1 MELLA
6 CEPTITTMP
15 HLDPHDSLGFHCSL
29 TFKAFMRALERKL
42 RGTGVS
48 KAQFLALEHLIAS
61 GPLSQSK
68 LVDQLSITK
77 ATGARLVDRMER
89 DGWVK
94 RRSDPGDGRVKRVVP
109 TRSITELWSKVSR
122 SGQELLDQAYQGV
135 KPAEIEMVKRVLKTV
150 RRNLKA

>member
-1 MELLA
+1 VKTVLRLN
-6 CEPTITTMP
+6 
-15 HLDPHDSLGFHCSL
+15 PHDSLGFHCNL

-61 GPLSQSK
+61 GPLSQSE
-68 LVDQLSITK
+68 LVDRLSISR

-109 TRSITELWSKVSR
+109 TRSITELWSKVSQ
-122 SGQELLDQAYQGV
+122 SGQELLDEAYRGIR
-135 KPAEIEMVKRVLKTV
+135 PAEIERVKRILKEV
-150 RRNLKA
+150 RRNLQA

>member
-1 MELLA
+1 
-6 CEPTITTMP
+6 MP
-15 HLDPHDSLGFHCSL
+15 RLNPNDSLGFHCNV

-61 GPLSQSK
+61 GSLSQAE
-68 LVDQLSITK
+68 LVDRLSITR

-94 RRSDPGDGRVKRVVP
+94 RRSDPRDRRVKRVVP
-109 TRSITELWSKVSR
+109 TSSITELWSQVSR
-122 SGQELLDQAYQGV
+122 SGQDLLDQAYRGV
-135 KPAEIEMVKRVLKTV
+135 KPTEIEMVKRVLRTV